1 LSDLDSSKDK
11 RDSAPLGLTVHS
23 LPDPAQ
29 AVDQDAKRTRK
40 GRVLMLLV
48 MLACAAPVIASY
60 LAFYVFQPQSTRSFG
75 QLVQPLRA
83 LPSLTVQNAISNGP
97 LALPELKGQWLLLS
111 ASPGA
116 CPARCENHLY
126 LQRQL
131 RESLGKDKDRLDWVW
146 LVIDDAPLPAAL
158 IPAASQGTV
167 LRMPEADVRSWLALK
182 EGDDVTAHLYVVDPM
197 GQYMM
202 RFPALLSQADAK
214 QARKDLERLLRA
226 SAFWD
231 TPGR

>member
-1 LSDLDSSKDK
+1 MSDLDSSNDK

-29 AVDQDAKRTRK
+29 AMDLEAKRTRK
-40 GRVLMLLV
+40 GRTLMLLV
-48 MLACAAPVIASY
+48 LLACAAPVIASY

-75 QLVQPLRA
+75 QLVQPLR
-83 LPSLTVQNAISNGP
+83 PMPMLTAQNAITNAAVS
-97 LALPELKGQWLLLS
+97 LPELKGQWLLIS
-111 ASPGA
+111 VSQAA
-116 CPARCENHLY
+116 CPGRCENHLY

-131 RESLGKDKDRLDWVW
+131 RESLGKDKDRLDWLW
-146 LVIDDAPLPAAL
+146 LVSDDVPLPAAL
-158 IPAASQGTV
+158 VPAASQGTV
-167 LRMPEADVRSWLALK
+167 LRLPEAELRSWLALQA
-182 EGDDVTAHLYVVDPM
+182 GDDVAAHLYVVDPM

-202 RFPALLSQADAK
+202 RFPAQLSQADAK